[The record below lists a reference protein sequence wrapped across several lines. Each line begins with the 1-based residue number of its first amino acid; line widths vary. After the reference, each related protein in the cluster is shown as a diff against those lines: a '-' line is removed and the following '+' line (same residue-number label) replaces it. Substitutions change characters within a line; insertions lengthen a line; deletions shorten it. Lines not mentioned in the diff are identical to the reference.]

1 MTKSRIP
8 VVTPLAS
15 PEETTWGESGGEEA
29 LCCEYLE
36 CVDGSG
42 GGGVL
47 DYSLGSDE
55 WREHAVSV
63 YDDGKVLIHEP
74 VGGSPDCFDYKPCKD
89 IASAIRFAAG
99 DI

>member
-1 MTKSRIP
+1 MTKSMIP

-15 PEETTWGESGGEEA
+15 PEETTWGASGGEEA
-29 LCCEYLE
+29 LCCEYLK
-36 CVDGSG
+36 CIACG

-63 YDDGKVLIHEP
+63 YDDGKILIHEP
-74 VGGSPDCFDYKPCKD
+74 VGGNPECFDYEPCED
-89 IASAIRFAAG
+89 IASAIRFAARVT
-99 DI
+99 